1 MTTYR
6 SRVAGT
12 GSYLPPDLIT
22 NADLEKLVDTNDQWI
37 RERTGIERRHKAADN
52 QATSDIAYEA
62 SILAIKDAGLQISD
76 IDCILVATVSPDYL
90 TPSTA
95 CVMQARLGLNGVPAL
110 DLNAACSGFIYGISV
125 ADAYIRMGMYK
136 NILLVGAEL
145 LTRYVN
151 YKDREVC
158 ILFGDG
164 AGAWV
169 IQRTDSNAEDVIY
182 SSHLRAEGSLGELF
196 IRKAGGTR
204 LPITQKE
211 IDNGTH
217 WFTMKGRDIFKNAV
231 RTMSATCTQALVAN
245 DLKME
250 QVDWLIPHQANWRIM
265 EAVADHFKFP
275 KEKVISVV
283 HEMGNTSAATV
294 PVAFDMAR
302 RDGRL
307 RRGQIILLTAF
318 GAGLTAGS
326 AVLKF

>member
-1 MTTYR
+1 MNAYR
-6 SRVAGT
+6 TRVAGT

-22 NADLEKLVDTNDQWI
+22 NADLEKMVDTNDQWI
-37 RERTGIERRHKAADN
+37 RERTGIERRHKAAPD

-62 SILAIKDAGLQISD
+62 AVRAIKDAGLQVSD

-90 TPSTA
+90 TPSTS
-95 CVMQARLGLNGVPAL
+95 CVLQSRLGLNGVPAL
-110 DLNAACSGFIYGISV
+110 DINAACSGFVYGVSV

-164 AGAWV
+164 AGAW
-169 IQRTDSNAEDVIY
+169 IMQRTDANAKDVVM
-182 SSHLRAEGSLGELF
+182 SSHLRAEGSLGDLF
-196 IRKAGGTR
+196 IRRAGGTR

-211 IDNGTH
+211 IDDGSH

-231 RTMSATCTQALVAN
+231 RTMSATCLQALEAN
-245 DLKME
+245 HLKIE
-250 QVDWLIPHQANWRIM
+250 DIDWLIPHQANWRIM

-275 KEKVISVV
+275 KGKVVSVV

-294 PVAFDMAR
+294 PVAFDMAVK
-302 RDGRL
+302 DGRIQ
-307 RRGQIILLTAF
+307 RGQKILLTAF

-326 AVLKF
+326 SVFQF